1 MFNNVVEFIKTLYP
15 NEQFVP
21 LHAPVFSGNEKKY
34 VDDCIDSTFVSSV
47 GQYVNKF
54 EEMMCDYTKAKYAI
68 ATTNGTSALHMAL
81 MLVGV
86 ERDTE
91 VVSQALT
98 FVATANAISYIG
110 ASPVFVDSGIEN
122 MGMCSKSLEI
132 FLSEHAEIRESYSI
146 NKKTGKRLSACV
158 PMHVFGHPVDISAIS
173 KICKK
178 YKIPLVEDA
187 AESLGSFYGGEHTG
201 LIGDVGILSFNGN
214 KIVTCGGGG
223 MIITNNEKLAKRA
236 KHLTTTAKQPHKWE
250 FFHDEVGYNY
260 RLPNLNAALACA
272 QMESLPA
279 FVENKRQTA
288 GEYKNF
294 FASTNIRFIEE
305 PKNTQSNYWLNA
317 IMFND
322 RKERDEFLE
331 FSNSNGVM
339 TRPIWK
345 LMTELPAFAL
355 AMRTDLKNAERYV
368 DTIVNLPSSVRLRCE
383 KC

>member
-1 MFNNVVEFIKTLYP
+1 MFNNVVEFVKTLYP
-15 NEQFVP
+15 NENFIP
-21 LHAPVFSGNEKKY
+21 LHAPLFSGNEKKY

-54 EEMMCDYTKAKYAI
+54 EEMMCEYTKAKYAI

-86 ERDTE
+86 ERETE
-91 VVSQALT
+91 VISQALT

-110 ASPVFVDSGIEN
+110 ASPVFVDSGVDN
-122 MGMCSKSLEI
+122 MGMCPKSLES
-132 FLSEHAEIRESYSI
+132 FLSEHAEIRDTHSI
-146 NKKTGKRLSACV
+146 NKKTGKRFSACV
-158 PMHVFGHPVDISAIS
+158 PMHVFGHPVDMDGIV
-173 KICKK
+173 KVCKQ

-187 AESLGSFYGGEHTG
+187 AESLGSFYQGEHTG
-201 LIGDVGILSFNGN
+201 LKGDVGILSFNGN

-223 MIITNNEKLAKRA
+223 MIITNNEALAKRA

-250 FFHDEVGYNY
+250 FYHDEIGYNY

-288 GEYKNF
+288 EAYKKF
-294 FASTNIRFIEE
+294 FASTNIRFMEE

-317 IMFND
+317 IMFDN

-345 LMTELPAFAL
+345 LMTELPAFVS

-368 DTIVNLPSSVRLRCE
+368 DTIVNLPSSVRI
-383 KC
+383 KK